1 MVHWWLL
8 VHSGQDK
15 AGNKIVHM
23 DEVDLH
29 MQRIKFHI
37 CTNEL
42 LVLLTSCEGASQK
55 KKFPSFGFTMNH
67 FDWLIK
73 KRKL

>member
-8 VHSGQDK
+8 VLSGQDK

-23 DEVDLH
+23 DENDLH
-29 MQRIKFHI
+29 MQKINFHI

-42 LVLLTSCEGASQK
+42 LVLLTSCEGVS
-55 KKFPSFGFTMNH
+55 
-67 FDWLIK
+67 
-73 KRKL
+73 

>member
-1 MVHWWLL
+1 MVLWWLL

-15 AGNKIVHM
+15 VGNQIVHM
-23 DEVDLH
+23 DEDDLH

-42 LVLLTSCEGASQK
+42 LVLLTSCEGASR
-55 KKFPSFGFTMNH
+55 SFFSPLLG
-67 FDWLIK
+67 LQ
-73 KRKL
+73 